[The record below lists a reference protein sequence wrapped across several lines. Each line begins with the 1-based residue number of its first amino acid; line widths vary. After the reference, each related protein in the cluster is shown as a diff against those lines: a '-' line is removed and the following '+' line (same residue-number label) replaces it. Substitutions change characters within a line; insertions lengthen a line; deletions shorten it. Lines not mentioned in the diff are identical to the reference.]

1 MKCLIVISGTM
12 NKEIV
17 KTGSG
22 LWKVTNYMPLLP
34 APLSSERYLLARR
47 LSVSAVF
54 SSRHGDQH
62 DWLSRRSRKCCED
75 NRMCPGS
82 AVEGRR
88 IQGSYCTL
96 WNGPRNA
103 RCLPFFFLFCF
114 VLLFFFS
121 LGSKLYHMLDAT
133 GFEDNVTPVW
143 YMSDTVTG
151 TRMFAVAHLHIQ
163 QFLRRWTRPRLVKS
177 AKSLEKPATWGK
189 HTTNAEPTTP
199 LECGYQHS
207 SDAFREPTESD

>member
-1 MKCLIVISGTM
+1 MATST
-12 NKEIV
+12 
-17 KTGSG
+17 T
-22 LWKVTNYMPLLP
+22 
-34 APLSSERYLLARR
+34 
-47 LSVSAVF
+47 
-54 SSRHGDQH
+54 
-62 DWLSRRSRKCCED
+62 DWAAGA
-75 NRMCPGS
+75 GS
-82 AVEGRR
+82 AARTTGCALAPPSRVEEFKEVIVLCGM
-88 IQGSYCTL
+88 
-96 WNGPRNA
+96 GPGMQDVCR
-103 RCLPFFFLFCF
+103 FFFVLFCF
-114 VLLFFFS
+114 ALFFS

-189 HTTNAEPTTP
+189 HTTNADPTTP